1 MPVSRGLPCAV
12 PQLCWVTAL
21 LLPSVLAW
29 TTNWSEPQRYESG
42 PATNATQRT
51 LQFARVA
58 SALSR
63 TNSVAQVLEVD
74 GCAKPTFPSGASGL
88 SAICRR
94 RGQPALGATEG
105 GAGLVPVQRPS
116 RRRLRQLPRQQRLR
130 IACPAQTAQVT
141 MLQRACRRRD
151 HHRPFLSMAQAVPQ
165 QYSRHPQLLPWHE
178 VVALIVKINM
188 RWRCTLPKLEHL
200 VRLHRTRQAACTPCR
215 LQHRW
220 CLAPPCRLC
229 PVARHLGLLPYQAHP
244 RQWPR
249 LCPGPRLL
257 CLPSQWQL
265 RLPLLRCN
273 TISSSPRPEHLPSRL
288 HRKPDLLLRLRPR
301 LWRLLRCQAGRSP
314 SLSSLISRL
323 FCSCC
328 YKAVWN
334 RSAACVES
342 FFRSREKIDQEGEGV
357 LLDTGDL
364 VCSHHCPSAYP
375 CAEAVPMVL
384 PLAQLR
390 AGSRLFTRLFTL
402 RSFPSYLTCR
412 CAGNARP
419 WWELEPTAV
428 LFSVEYLLLNRLS
441 QFANTCLPK
450 SCPTCADLFTVEPA
464 HGSPVG
470 FFSSCAL
477 GLPWLPV
484 HPASLLEHGRHLPL
498 TLDAST
504 LGSTLPSLDLLT
516 RGVTVDPESG
526 DERVPDRLNLGPL
539 AAGTEAKVVAG
550 HRPELVGVR
559 VLILPSTDHSSRN
572 VPLFKDLGN
581 RSCAHTLWT
590 SSIYRHVLA

>member
-1 MPVSRGLPCAV
+1 MH
-12 PQLCWVTAL
+12 
-21 LLPSVLAW
+21 
-29 TTNWSEPQRYESG
+29 
-42 PATNATQRT
+42 
-51 LQFARVA
+51 
-58 SALSR
+58 SAK
-63 TNSVAQVLEVD
+63 A
-74 GCAKPTFPSGASGL
+74 GASGPPPPDPASSLHTMPTTAPVVLGPSLPTVPGGAPPGVAALPGTSTPMASAMPWTAPSVPSKPMANSGCPYSDATL
-88 SAICRR
+88 SA
-94 RGQPALGATEG
+94 
-105 GAGLVPVQRPS
+105 
-116 RRRLRQLPRQQRLR
+116 
-130 IACPAQTAQVT
+130 
-141 MLQRACRRRD
+141 
-151 HHRPFLSMAQAVPQ
+151 
-165 QYSRHPQLLPWHE
+165 
-178 VVALIVKINM
+178 
-188 RWRCTLPKLEHL
+188 
-200 VRLHRTRQAACTPCR
+200 
-215 LQHRW
+215 
-220 CLAPPCRLC
+220 
-229 PVARHLGLLPYQAHP
+229 AHP
-244 RQWPR
+244 GRK
-249 LCPGPRLL
+249 
-257 CLPSQWQL
+257 
-265 RLPLLRCN
+265 
-273 TISSSPRPEHLPSRL
+273 HLPSRL

-484 HPASLLEHGRHLPL
+484 HPAFPFGAWPAPASDAGRLYSWLYP
-498 TLDAST
+498 A
-504 LGSTLPSLDLLT
+504 
-516 RGVTVDPESG
+516 
-526 DERVPDRLNLGPL
+526 
-539 AAGTEAKVVAG
+539 
-550 HRPELVGVR
+550 
-559 VLILPSTDHSSRN
+559 
-572 VPLFKDLGN
+572 
-581 RSCAHTLWT
+581 
-590 SSIYRHVLA
+590 